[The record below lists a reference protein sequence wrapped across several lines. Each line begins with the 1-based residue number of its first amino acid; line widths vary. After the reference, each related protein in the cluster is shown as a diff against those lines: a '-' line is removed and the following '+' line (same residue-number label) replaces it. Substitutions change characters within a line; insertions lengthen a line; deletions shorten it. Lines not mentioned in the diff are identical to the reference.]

1 MNKFRAVSLTLGI
14 VLAMAST
21 WRSAAQQSASHGA
34 VARYDMR
41 AGTVSGAGA
50 MGRGGMGMAAMMGG
64 GGGNSV
70 QHELYLRLG
79 SAQPAAGGA
88 PRADHFM
95 PPAARLG
102 KSVPLLTPQSER
114 APVDQMPSDGRQ
126 EKPKGRM
133 LIFWGCGEHAAKGQ
147 PIIIDFAKMA
157 AGQMPAGMWST
168 TVVRDW
174 GPSLQNSKIFGRWPN
189 EDMQGGNRNI
199 RADASL
205 IGAHRIA
212 GNYSPDINFTLAKD
226 FMAALSVSTGSTPGG
241 GSLLRWNAVPD
252 ATGYFASLFGGK
264 SGPGG
269 MGDMVMWSSA
279 MSRQFGGGL
288 DDWLAPGQVS
298 GLVRDRVVM
307 PSSQTT
313 CIVPAEVRAATEFR
327 MGKLIAYGPDEN
339 FAFPARPADPKKA
352 WAPQWTARIRHRSM
366 TSWMDIPGM
375 PSGGFG
381 SDDDSDSTQPN
392 PQSPKPKCKPR
403 GGFGGL
409 GGMIG
414 GALGGGGGC

>member
-1 MNKFRAVSLTLGI
+1 MNSFRAISLTAGVALVGAVSWPI
-14 VLAMAST
+14 I
-21 WRSAAQQSASHGA
+21 AQQHAANSP
-34 VARYDMR
+34 VARYDIR
-41 AGTVSGAGA
+41 AGTVSGVGA
-50 MGRGGMGMAAMMGG
+50 MGRGGMGMAAMFGG
-64 GGGNSV
+64 GGGNNV

-79 SAQPAAGGA
+79 SAQPPAGGA
-88 PRADHFM
+88 PHADHFM

-114 APVDQMPSDGRQ
+114 APVDQMPGDGTHER
-126 EKPKGRM
+126 PKGRM

-147 PIIIDFAKMA
+147 PIIIDFSKLA

-168 TVVRDW
+168 TIVRDW
-174 GPSLQNSKIFGRWPN
+174 GPSLQNSKTFGRWPN
-189 EDMQGGNRNI
+189 EDSMGGNRNI
-199 RADASL
+199 RPDASL

-212 GNYSPDINFTLAKD
+212 GNYSPDINFSLTKD

-241 GSLLRWNAVPD
+241 GSLLRWNAVPE

-264 SGPGG
+264 GGQGG
-269 MGDMVMWSSA
+269 MGDMVMWSSS

-288 DDWLAPGQVS
+288 DDWLSPAQVS

-313 CIVPAEVRAATEFR
+313 CIVPSEVRAATEFR
-327 MGKLIAYGPDEN
+327 MGRLIAYGPDEN

-352 WAPQWTARIRHRSM
+352 WILQWTARIRHRSL

-375 PSGGFG
+375 PGGGFG
-381 SDDDSDSTQPN
+381 SGEDSESDQPR
-392 PQSPKPKCKPR
+392 PPSSRPRCKPR
-403 GGFGGL
+403 GGL

-414 GALGGGGGC
+414 GVLSGGAGC